1 VPKLLASSRTQR
13 ASRETEQVMV
23 IREIMSTPPIA
34 LEVTESIASARRK
47 LRDADVRHLP
57 VVDRHTLVGIVSDRD
72 IPLADIEPGSAS
84 ASGGRDSM
92 PISTVMSSDVLSV
105 DPESDV
111 SEAIDLMI
119 EHKVGA
125 VPVVDAETESLV
137 GIVSYIDLLR
147 AARAL
152 LR

>member
-1 VPKLLASSRTQR
+1 VPKPLASSRTQR

-72 IPLADIEPGSAS
+72 IPLADIEPESSS
-84 ASGGRDSM
+84 ASGGRDRM